1 MSESTIACLLVTHL
15 PVKAER
21 QRYPALRGKPL
32 VIVESWGSGETA
44 LDSSAEAQGVTA
56 GMTLPEAL
64 SRCPE
69 AILLPAD
76 RPYYDE
82 VFGRLADALA
92 MRCPV
97 VERGTLGCLYARLEG
112 MAPVYGGEER
122 LIASLLQTA
131 PPIFELRVGVASGK
145 FPAYVSA
152 AASRPGRAVK
162 APPGTAALL
171 GWHGYMDYGICG
183 NDGRVPEFSCQFTH
197 EQKSAKAAH
206 PSTDSGRTAFTS
218 GYANSP

>member
-32 VIVESWGSGETA
+32 VIVESCGPGETT
-44 LDSSAEAQGVTA
+44 LDSSAEARGVTS
-56 GMTLPEAL
+56 GMTLPKAL

-76 RPYYDE
+76 QPYYDE

-97 VERGTLGCLYARLEG
+97 VERGELGCLYARIEG

-131 PPIFELRVGVASGK
+131 PPVFELRVGVASGK

-152 AASRPGRAVK
+152 ATSRPGRAVK
-162 APPGTAALL
+162 APPSTAAFLS
-171 GWHGYMDYGICG
+171 WHGCMDSRFHG
-183 NDGRVPEFSCQFTH
+183 NDSVRRQRQGNVN
-197 EQKSAKAAH
+197 
-206 PSTDSGRTAFTS
+206 TA
-218 GYANSP
+218 